1 MKKILLL
8 LSILLFI
15 QCGSIENY
23 TTPDNKPAL
32 FNLNDIP
39 AITLEFELKDWNK
52 LLTNYDLNPR
62 NEKKVAS
69 RFSFD
74 VNGTTI
80 ALDDIGLRLRGNTS
94 RRRPE
99 GNPGDL
105 HNATDPD
112 WHHVHFALDFP

>member
-32 FNLNDIP
+32 FNLNDIA

-52 LLTNYDLNPR
+52 LLTNYDLNPS
-62 NEKKVAS
+62 NEKKVVS
-69 RFSFD
+69 RFTFD

-80 ALDDIGLRLRGNTS
+80 ALDSIGLRLRGNTS

-99 GNPGDL
+99 GNPGEVPFL
-105 HNATDPD
+105 HSYPKVPEFPD
-112 WHHVHFALDFP
+112 IE

>member
-8 LSILLFI
+8 FSFLLFL

-52 LLTNYDLNPR
+52 LLTNYDLNPS
-62 NEKKVAS
+62 NEKKVVS
-69 RFSFD
+69 RFTFD
-74 VNGTTI
+74 VN
-80 ALDDIGLRLRGNTS
+80 
-94 RRRPE
+94 
-99 GNPGDL
+99 
-105 HNATDPD
+105 
-112 WHHVHFALDFP
+112 

>member
-1 MKKILLL
+1 MVSFIKFHPMKKILLL

-52 LLTNYDLNPR
+52 LLTNYDLNLYQTSPPY
-62 NEKKVAS
+62 ETPITKQ
-69 RFSFD
+69 
-74 VNGTTI
+74 TTQQ
-80 ALDDIGLRLRGNTS
+80 
-94 RRRPE
+94 
-99 GNPGDL
+99 
-105 HNATDPD
+105 
-112 WHHVHFALDFP
+112 